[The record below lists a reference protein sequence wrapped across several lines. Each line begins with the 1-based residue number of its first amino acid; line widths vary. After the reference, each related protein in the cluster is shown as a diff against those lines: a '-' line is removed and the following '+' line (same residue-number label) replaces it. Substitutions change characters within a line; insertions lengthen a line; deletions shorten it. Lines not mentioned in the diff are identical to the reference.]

1 MTKALK
7 ILIKIILQAAMLFAV
22 LYVFVFPVNIRG
34 TSMQST
40 LYDGDRV
47 IASRFLGKLGLYK
60 SGDIIIFSERIND
73 ETRNMV
79 KRVIAVEDDKV
90 VISGGRVYVNDE
102 PVADEYIKGYTK
114 GNISIT
120 VPEDCVF
127 VMGDNREASFDSRQY
142 GAVNKNNV
150 RAKVVARVYPVDQ
163 FKLY

>member
-7 ILIKIILQAAMLFAV
+7 ILIKMILQAVTLFAV
-22 LYVFVFPVNIRG
+22 LYVFMSPVSIRG

-47 IASRFLGKLGLYK
+47 IASRFLGSLGLYK
-60 SGDIIIFSERIND
+60 PGDIIIFSEKIND

-90 VISGGRVYVNDE
+90 VISGGRVFVNDE
-102 PVADEYIKGYTK
+102 PVADEYIKGFTK
-114 GNISIT
+114 GNLSIT
-120 VPEDCVF
+120 VPEGCVF

-142 GAVNKNNV
+142 GSVNKRNV
-150 RAKVVARVYPVDQ
+150 RAKVVARVYPFNQ

>member
-7 ILIKIILQAAMLFAV
+7 ILINIILQAAVLFAV

-47 IASRFLGKLGLYK
+47 IASRFLGRLGLYK

-73 ETRNMV
+73 ENRNMV
-79 KRVIAVEDDKV
+79 KRVIALEDDKV
-90 VISGGRVYVNDE
+90 VIRDGRVFVNDE
-102 PVADEYIKGYTK
+102 PVSDEYIKGVTR
-114 GNISIT
+114 GNLSIT
-120 VPEDCVF
+120 VPEGCIF

-142 GAVNKNNV
+142 GAVNKRNV
-150 RAKVVARVYPVDQ
+150 CAKVVARVYPFDR